1 MIYERA
7 EKRNHIRKRR
17 ALFIFN
23 SLQAGLY
30 VIFLLFLSYSLL
42 YGSTKPD
49 PTQYSGGADLL
60 CGFCEI
66 VTLVMVIF
74 YMCEEMNQMRM

>member
-1 MIYERA
+1 MFF
-7 EKRNHIRKRR
+7 
-17 ALFIFN
+17 LFLF
-23 SLQAGLY
+23 SLQTALY

-42 YGSTKPD
+42 YGSTKLD
-49 PTQYSGGADLL
+49 PTQYSMRSGADLL

-66 VTLVMVIF
+66 VALVMVVF

>member
-7 EKRNHIRKRR
+7 EKRNHIRKHR

-30 VIFLLFLSYSLL
+30 VFFLLFLSYSLL

-49 PTQYSGGADLL
+49 PTQYRGGADLL
-60 CGFCEI
+60 RGLCEV
-66 VTLVMVIF
+66 VTLAMVLF
-74 YMCEEMNQMRM
+74 YICEEINQMRM